1 MIAIRVLIVE
11 DEISLSRI
19 ITKRLREEGYSV
31 DACLDGQEG
40 SCFAEMAEYDCI
52 ILDWMLPG
60 MDGLSLLKN
69 LRSKGITTPVLIL
82 TARDAIEDR
91 VAGLDTGADDYLVK
105 PFSFDELLARLRAIL
120 RRPGESKGTTLSIA
134 DLTLDTVSHSVTRS
148 DNILELTSKEYAVLE
163 YLLRNK
169 GRILTRSQIA
179 EHVWSYD
186 FDYSSNIVDVYI
198 RYLRGKID
206 DGFDKKLIHTIR
218 GSGYVLKEKV

>member
-1 MIAIRVLIVE
+1 MVAIRILIIE
-11 DEISLSRI
+11 DEISLSKI
-19 ITKRLREEGYSV
+19 ITKRLKEEGYSV
-31 DACLDGQEG
+31 DACLDGKEG
-40 SCFAEMAEYDCI
+40 SYYCEMTEYDCI

-60 MDGLSLLKN
+60 MDGLTLLKN
-69 LRSKGITTPVLIL
+69 LRSKGITIPVLML
-82 TARDAIEDR
+82 TAKDAIEDR

-120 RRPGESKGTTLSIA
+120 RRPAENKGTTLSIA
-134 DLTLDTVSHSVTRS
+134 DLTLDTVTHSVKRS
-148 DNILELTSKEYAVLE
+148 DKTLELTSKEYAVLE

-169 GRILTRSQIA
+169 GCILTRSQIA

-206 DGFDKKLIHTIR
+206 EDFDKKLIHTIR
-218 GSGYVLKEKV
+218 GSGYVLKEKL

>member
-1 MIAIRVLIVE
+1 LIAIRVLIVE